1 MVFGNIV
8 TVATIDKIGR
18 RILLLISTLFI
29 CLSTAGVGAFFR
41 LKEAEDPIV
50 PQLGWLPLASF
61 IIFIFVFSIGLGP
74 VPWVLLVE
82 FMPLESMVRIVAKLR
97 RTVDNFPCVST
108 YMIRNNFPS
117 GHCLLNRHQFWM
129 VGYLWGGVC
138 CPSGVTNPISCFYI
152 FRTHGII
159 VYPSD
164 WLPP

>member
-18 RILLLISTLFI
+18 RVLLLISTLLI
-29 CLSTAGVGAFFR
+29 CLSTAGVGTFFR

-82 FMPLESMVRIVAKLR
+82 LMPLESMVRIVAKSLKE
-97 RTVDNFPCVST
+97 
-108 YMIRNNFPS
+108 
-117 GHCLLNRHQFWM
+117 L
-129 VGYLWGGVC
+129 
-138 CPSGVTNPISCFYI
+138 
-152 FRTHGII
+152 
-159 VYPSD
+159 
-164 WLPP
+164 